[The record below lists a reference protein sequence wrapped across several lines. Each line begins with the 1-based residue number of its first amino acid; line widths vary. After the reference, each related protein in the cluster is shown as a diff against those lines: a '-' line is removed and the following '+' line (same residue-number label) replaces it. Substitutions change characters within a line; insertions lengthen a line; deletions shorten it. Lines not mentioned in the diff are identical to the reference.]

1 MQENR
6 GGVVHLQ
13 NRDPLYA
20 LGVGG
25 EALQGQV
32 GPRLVVHDDRPPY
45 RGRRPRCVRGV
56 LLPHLGKSPPG
67 PFLIASI
74 LPDDTSSATLS
85 QPVAVLPTG
94 KSISAGA
101 TSYVKLKG

>member
-1 MQENR
+1 MTTA
-6 GGVVHLQ
+6 HLTDAAG
-13 NRDPLYA
+13 R
-20 LGVGG
+20 
-25 EALQGQV
+25 EASAACFS
-32 GPRLVVHDDRPPY
+32 HTSE
-45 RGRRPRCVRGV
+45 
-56 LLPHLGKSPPG
+56 KAAPG